1 MIFWCRAKATLTT
14 LRRTIDLLETL
25 LKDIIAKPKLTQRL
39 LTWLNS
45 LFISISSI
53 TLYLFINTET
63 FLMCHINAFRNFG
76 GVPKLV
82 RIDNLKAAILEANF
96 YEPVYQRAY
105 KTMSEHYGYEII
117 PCRVRKP

>member
-14 LRRTIDLLETL
+14 LRRTIAFLETL

-53 TLYLFINTET
+53 TLYLFSDTP
-63 FLMCHINAFRNFG
+63 FLTRAAFKKK
-76 GVPKLV
+76 VV
-82 RIDNLKAAILEANF
+82 RESKRLL
-96 YEPVYQRAY
+96 
-105 KTMSEHYGYEII
+105 
-117 PCRVRKP
+117 